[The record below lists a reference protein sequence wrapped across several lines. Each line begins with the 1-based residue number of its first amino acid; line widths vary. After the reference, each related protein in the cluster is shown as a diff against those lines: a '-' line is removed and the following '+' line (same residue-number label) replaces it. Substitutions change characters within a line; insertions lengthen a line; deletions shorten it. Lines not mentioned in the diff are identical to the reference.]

1 MLVTIFL
8 AFAVD
13 KLSEVRSLENDCLTQ
28 NEKKKKER
36 EEREEHIHALKQDEP
51 QIRRRTIRMAMR
63 YLSEYPTQRT
73 RATHDPRRSF
83 LQQLSLPAEKALRRG
98 TSLIREPPV
107 GPPTAGTPRS
117 YARTVSAPG
126 IIDTPILVSSLEE
139 ETDMQSGSATGQPV
153 HKRALSN
160 PLQLVRKSSDYLD
173 AQIKRLGGGS
183 GINFSVPSDTQTVP
197 SESHSTESEA
207 SVSQQPSVEGEASVF
222 VFPPTFDHEPRQHS
236 IVSTPASASWS
247 LGSDVVPKKLSYERT
262 QSLPAE
268 SPDNSKAHDNPVSST
283 TEEGAPQIEVV
294 IDSTSETKGKKETAR

>member
-1 MLVTIFL
+1 MTIFL

-13 KLSEVRSLENDCLTQ
+13 KLSEVRSLENDSLTQ

-63 YLSEYPTQRT
+63 YLSEYPAQRT
-73 RATHDPRRSF
+73 RATHDPRKNF

-126 IIDTPILVSSLEE
+126 KMDTPILVSSLEE

-183 GINFSVPSDTQTVP
+183 GINFFVPSDTKTVP
-197 SESHSTESEA
+197 SESEA

-222 VFPPTFDHEPRQHS
+222 VFPPTFDHEPRQRS

-247 LGSDVVPKKLSYERT
+247 LSSDVVPKKLSYERT

-268 SPDNSKAHDNPVSST
+268 SPDNSKAQDNPVSST
-283 TEEGAPQIEVV
+283 TEEVAPQIEVV
-294 IDSTSETKGKKETAR
+294 IDSTSETKGKKERAR